1 MALHFLQTKRNQVE
15 SHLQSATSKR
25 LDLACIN
32 LRSTQEKFREKTS
45 KLEEKVSG
53 LEKQINEM
61 KKVNSFLVKKVAS
74 LSTTQESVHEKVSS
88 TPVAPIPFKLY
99 RKPMEFNFMNVT
111 PQLSWKI
118 SGITEMLKPPEPYG
132 KTELQSESFYSSING
147 YKMKVS
153 FYPRGT
159 KSKRNGYSSV
169 FLVIMKGEYDEAL
182 SWPFRHKVVFTLID
196 QKRDPEKRSNRSMEL
211 IPDPS
216 RHAKS
221 CAKPIQVENPRF
233 GFSCFHL
240 IYSVMSYIL
249 DDSLLLEVRI
259 IKIKYDNK

>member
-1 MALHFLQTKRNQVE
+1 M
-15 SHLQSATSKR
+15 
-25 LDLACIN
+25 
-32 LRSTQEKFREKTS
+32 
-45 KLEEKVSG
+45 SG

-61 KKVNSFLVKKVAS
+61 KKVNSFPVKKIAS
-74 LSTTQESVHEKVSS
+74 LSTTHESVYDEKVSS
-88 TPVAPIPFKLY
+88 AAIVPSISGFKLPGE
-99 RKPMEFNFMNVT
+99 PMEFNFMNVT

-118 SGITEMLKPPEPYG
+118 SGMTEMLKPPEPYG
-132 KTELQSESFYSSING
+132 KTELQSEPFYSSING

-182 SWPFRHKVVFTLID
+182 SWPFRQKVVFTLID
-196 QKRDPEKRSNRSMEL
+196 QKRDPEKRSDRSMEL

-216 RHAKS
+216 RHAKR

>member
-1 MALHFLQTKRNQVE
+1 MQTKRNQIE
-15 SHLQSATSKR
+15 SHLQSATSKH
-25 LDLACIN
+25 LDLACLN
-32 LRSTQEKFREKTS
+32 LLSAQEKFREKTS

-53 LEKQINEM
+53 LEKQIIEM
-61 KKVNSFLVKKVAS
+61 KKVNSFLFKKIAS
-74 LSTTQESVHEKVSS
+74 LSTTHESVHDEKVSS
-88 TPVAPIPFKLY
+88 TPIVPSISGFKLPGE
-99 RKPMEFNFMNVT
+99 PMEFSFMNVT

-132 KTELQSESFYSSING
+132 KTELQSEPFYSSING

-196 QKRDPEKRSNRSMEL
+196 QKRDPEKRSNHSMEFL
-211 IPDPS
+211 PDPS

-221 CAKPIQVENPRF
+221 CAKPTQVENPRF

>member
-1 MALHFLQTKRNQVE
+1 MQTKRNQVE
-15 SHLQSATSKR
+15 SHLQSATSKH
-25 LDLACIN
+25 LDLACLN
-32 LRSTQEKFREKTS
+32 LLSTQEKFTEKTRQ
-45 KLEEKVSG
+45 LEEKVSR

-61 KKVNSFLVKKVAS
+61 KKVNSFPFKKLAS
-74 LSTTQESVHEKVSS
+74 LSTTHESVHEKVSS
-88 TPVAPIPFKLY
+88 IPLAPIPSKLY
-99 RKPMEFNFMNVT
+99 RKPMEFNLMDVT

-118 SGITEMLKPPEPYG
+118 SGITKMLNPPEPYG
-132 KTELQSESFYSSING
+132 KTELQSEPFYSSING

-159 KSKRNGYSSV
+159 KSNKNGYLSV

-196 QKRDPEKRSNRSMEL
+196 QKRDPEKRSNSSMEL

-221 CAKPIQVENPRF
+221 CAKPTQVENPRF
-233 GFSCFHL
+233 GFWYFHL